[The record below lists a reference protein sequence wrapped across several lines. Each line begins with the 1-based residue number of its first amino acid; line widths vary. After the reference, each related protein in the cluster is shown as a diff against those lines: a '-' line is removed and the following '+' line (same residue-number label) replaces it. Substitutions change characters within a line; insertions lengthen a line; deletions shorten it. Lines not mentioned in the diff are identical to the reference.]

1 MSKEKIEKLL
11 FIVPTCIF
19 LLAISIFPF
28 LYSVYLSLF
37 QAKLTKMHKKFF
49 IGWENYQIILFEDD
63 IFPTA
68 IKNTFMIAFSSITI
82 EIILGFIMAK
92 IFFEIR
98 HIKISNV
105 LRTITIMPIMLTP
118 LCVGLV
124 FLYILNPTL
133 GIFSYIL
140 QDFFGI
146 EPIAYLGQPIPA
158 KISIICINS
167 WQWTPFM
174 MILLLAG
181 LMTVPNEQYEA
192 AKIDGA
198 NWFHVMTKIEIPSI
212 LSFVLLGVVLRLI
225 ECIRL
230 FDIIY
235 VTTRGGPGIATEVM
249 AYFTYRTEFRS
260 FQIGTGSA
268 SAVIILIISLIVTTI
283 AVTLLRRV
291 EKNADFS

>member
-1 MSKEKIEKLL
+1 MQSEKIQKVL
-11 FIVPTCIF
+11 FILPTCLF
-19 LLAISIFPF
+19 LLVISIFPF

-49 IGWENYQIILFEDD
+49 IGWENYQVLLFEDD
-63 IFPTA
+63 TFPTA

-98 HIKISNV
+98 HIKFSNA
-105 LRTITIMPIMLTP
+105 LRTVTIMPIMLTP

-140 QDFFGI
+140 DTVFGI
-146 EPIAYLGQPIPA
+146 EPFAYLGEPIPA
-158 KISIICINS
+158 KISIIVINS

-235 VTTRGGPGIATEVM
+235 ITTKGGPGIATEVM
-249 AYFTYRTEFRS
+249 AFFTYRTEFRS

-291 EKNADFS
+291 ERNEGLN

>member
-1 MSKEKIEKLL
+1 MNKEKIEKLL
-11 FIVPTCIF
+11 FIVPTCLF

-140 QDFFGI
+140 QDLFGI

>member
-1 MSKEKIEKLL
+1 MLSEKIQKLL
-11 FIVPTCIF
+11 FILPTCLF
-19 LLAISIFPF
+19 LLIISIFPF

-49 IGWENYQIILFEDD
+49 IGWENYQYILFEDD

-98 HIKISNV
+98 HLKISNV
-105 LRTITIMPIMLTP
+105 LRTVTIMPIMLTP

-140 QDFFGI
+140 ETFFGI
-146 EPIAYLGQPIPA
+146 EPFAYLGQPIPA
-158 KISIICINS
+158 KISIIAINS

-212 LSFVLLGVVLRLI
+212 LSFVLLGIVLRLI

-260 FQIGTGSA
+260 FQVGTGSA

-283 AVTLLRRV
+283 AVMLLRRV
-291 EKNADFS
+291 EKNEDFS

>member
-1 MSKEKIEKLL
+1 MISEKIQKLL
-11 FIVPTCIF
+11 FILPTCLF
-19 LLAISIFPF
+19 LLVISIFPF

>member
-1 MSKEKIEKLL
+1 MNREKIEKTL
-11 FIVPTCIF
+11 FILPTCLF

-28 LYSVYLSLF
+28 IYSVYLSTF
-37 QAKLTKMHKKFF
+37 QAKLTKMHRKFF
-49 IGWENYQIILFEDD
+49 IGWENYQILLFEDD
-63 IFPTA
+63 IFLTA
-68 IKNTFMIAFSSITI
+68 IKNTFVIAFSSITI

-98 HIKISNV
+98 HLKISNAI
-105 LRTITIMPIMLTP
+105 RTISILPIMLTP

-140 QDFFGI
+140 QNFFGI
-146 EPIAYLGQPIPA
+146 EPIAYLGQSIPA
-158 KISIICINS
+158 NISVICINS

-181 LMTVPNEQYEA
+181 LMTVPSEQYEA

-198 NWFHVMTKIEIPSI
+198 NWFQVMTKIEIPSI
-212 LSFVLLGVVLRLI
+212 LSFMLLGVVLRLI

-235 VTTRGGPGIATEVM
+235 VTTKGGPGIATEVM
-249 AYFTYRTEFRS
+249 AFFTYRTEFRS

-268 SAVIILIISLIVTTI
+268 SAVIILIISIIVTTI
-283 AVTLLRRV
+283 AVTVLRRV
-291 EKNADFS
+291 ERNADFS

>member
-1 MSKEKIEKLL
+1 
-11 FIVPTCIF
+11 
-19 LLAISIFPF
+19 
-28 LYSVYLSLF
+28 
-37 QAKLTKMHKKFF
+37 
-49 IGWENYQIILFEDD
+49 
-63 IFPTA
+63 
-68 IKNTFMIAFSSITI
+68 
-82 EIILGFIMAK
+82 
-92 IFFEIR
+92 
-98 HIKISNV
+98 
-105 LRTITIMPIMLTP
+105 MPIMLTP

-140 QDFFGI
+140 DTVFGI
-146 EPIAYLGQPIPA
+146 EPFAYLGEPIPA
-158 KISIICINS
+158 KISIIVINS

-235 VTTRGGPGIATEVM
+235 ITTKGGPGIATEVM
-249 AYFTYRTEFRS
+249 AFFTYRTEFRS

-268 SAVIILIISLIVTTI
+268 SAVILSLIHI
-283 AVTLLRRV
+283 
-291 EKNADFS
+291 

>member
-1 MSKEKIEKLL
+1 MNREKIEKLL
-11 FIVPTCIF
+11 FIVPTCLF

-198 NWFHVMTKIEIPSI
+198 NWYHVMTKIEIPSI

>member
-1 MSKEKIEKLL
+1 MKNEKIEKLL
-11 FIVPTCIF
+11 FILPTCLF
-19 LLAISIFPF
+19 LLVISIFPF

-63 IFPTA
+63 VFPTA

-98 HIKISNV
+98 HIKFSNV
-105 LRTITIMPIMLTP
+105 LRTVTIMPIMLTP

-140 QDFFGI
+140 DTFFGI
-146 EPIAYLGQPIPA
+146 EPFAYLGEPLPA
-158 KISIICINS
+158 QISIIAINS

-235 VTTRGGPGIATEVM
+235 ITTKGGPGIATEVM
-249 AYFTYRTEFRS
+249 AFFTYRTEFRS

-291 EKNADFS
+291 EKNEGLS